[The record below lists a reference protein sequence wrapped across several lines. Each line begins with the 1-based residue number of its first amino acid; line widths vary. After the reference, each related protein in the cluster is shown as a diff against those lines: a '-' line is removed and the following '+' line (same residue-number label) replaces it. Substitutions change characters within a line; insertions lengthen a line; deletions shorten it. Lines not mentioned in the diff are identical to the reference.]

1 MLLQIWPFQIFVP
14 MARWLKLQ
22 SQCFSKLRNNLGLRA
37 STKTTNC
44 IYSSNAICSRQHV
57 LSPHCSVQRT
67 LILFKHFFWRFLLSK
82 KEFHDGRYQ
91 DRQVMLLWAS
101 LDVEKRESKAVNY
114 HNNIASWEIQNKSR
128 RHYARW
134 LRIVT
139 SSLMLSWRH
148 IPPMWSYFYFN
159 PLTHFRLKIIAY
171 VKFPHQ
177 KIL

>member
-1 MLLQIWPFQIFVP
+1 MLLQIWRFQIFVP
-14 MARWLKLQ
+14 MDRWLKLQ

-44 IYSSNAICSRQHV
+44 IYSSNAICSRHV

-101 LDVEKRESKAVNY
+101 LYVEKRESEAVNF
-114 HNNIASWEIQNKSR
+114 HNNIASWEIQNKTQ

-148 IPPMWSYFYFN
+148 IPPLWSYFYK
-159 PLTHFRLKIIAY
+159 LCTHFRLKIIAY